1 MIHVAIDG
9 PAGAGKSTIAKML
22 AKRLGIEYLD
32 TGAMYRAVTAMAID
46 QGVSLDDPE
55 QLEVLAL
62 SLVKDGRQCEG
73 ACSSLGIPDARLR
86 EEDVSASVSKVA
98 TYTPVRQALVQLQ
111 RWIATQRPLV
121 VDGRDIGTV
130 VLPDAEVKVYLDA
143 SPEERARRRSQQN
156 GLSFERVLN
165 DIKQRDLLDS
175 TRKDSPLRRA
185 EDAHY
190 IDSSQMTPE
199 EVVNEILSLIETH
212 EYVD

>member
-22 AKRLGIEYLD
+22 ANRLGIEYLD

-46 QGVSLDDPE
+46 RGVSLDDPLK
-55 QLEVLAL
+55 LEALAL
-62 SLVKDGRQCEG
+62 SLSDEGKKCEG
-73 ACSSLGIPDARLR
+73 SCSSLGLPDARLR
-86 EEDVSASVSKVA
+86 EEDVSTSVSKVA
-98 TYTPVRQALVQLQ
+98 TYTPVRRALVQLQ
-111 RWIATQRPLV
+111 RLLATQRSLV

-130 VLPDAEVKVYLDA
+130 VLPDAKVKVYLDA

-156 GLSFERVLN
+156 GLEFQKVLH
-165 DIKQRDLLDS
+165 DIKERDLLDS
-175 TRKDSPLRRA
+175 TRKDSPLRKA

-190 IDSSQMTPE
+190 IDSSFMTPD